1 MNAYMSTST
10 TTYERD
16 QREPAPTMP
25 WDGTSDEVQATFVA
39 TAAIVAGKLNSVRP
53 VRPRITT
60 IAR

>member
-1 MNAYMSTST
+1 
-10 TTYERD
+10 
-16 QREPAPTMP
+16 MP
-25 WDGTSDEVQATFVA
+25 WEGTSARLSATFVA